1 YCRAALYGGLM
12 QYRVVYD
19 VLNDG
24 FPWLAV
30 AFTVVPFLLAIA
42 CILEIVRRVRRKQ
55 PTPTRRVTGRIPL
68 VMTPLPVVV
77 VFVVVLGFAGV
88 YFAAQMYQGF
98 VQRQRCR
105 EWVRT
110 GQCQIVEGTIVD
122 YHYRKAGSSFR
133 VADQSFDLL
142 NAPTS
147 FTGSSLANGMQV
159 RLTHREGSALRVEI
173 AAGKKTGD
181 VEH

>member
-1 YCRAALYGGLM
+1 M

-24 FPWLAV
+24 FPWFAV
-30 AFTVVPFLLAIA
+30 AFTVVPLLIAIA
-42 CILEIVRRVRRKQ
+42 CILEIIRGVRRKQ
-55 PTPTRRVTGRIPL
+55 PAPAPRVPGGIPL
-68 VMTPLPVVV
+68 VMTPLLVIL

-88 YFAAQMYQGF
+88 YFALQTYQGF

-105 EWVRT
+105 ERVRT
-110 GQCQIVEGTIVD
+110 GQYQVVEGTIAD

-159 RLTHREGSALRVEI
+159 RLTHREGTVLRVEI
-173 AAGKKTGD
+173 AAGKKKGA
-181 VEH
+181 VEN